1 MATYI
6 NNIFNFSRNLP
17 APFDT
22 LPNKKIKV
30 SSKYGDGTTS
40 TLCST
45 VIKAAHAVC
54 RCMNGTGE
62 GAVGVIDHRTV
73 SEYKSSVGADA
84 YHLVVYDSNSGSL
97 MASVYDKNTE
107 TFENYVLN
115 NTGRDG
121 AAAMMAIFPILMND
135 DEFRENF
142 EAYQD
147 EMNGGYPNMDKATEY
162 MALMCDNAY
171 RRIKDDSCSAH
182 VKVNVDKAGNLMR
195 VSQAHLDSG
204 SLRRH
209 RF

>member
-73 SEYKSSVGADA
+73 SEYKSSVGADPCA
-84 YHLVVYDSNSGSL
+84 DRRVC
-97 MASVYDKNTE
+97 
-107 TFENYVLN
+107 
-115 NTGRDG
+115 DG
-121 AAAMMAIFPILMND
+121 
-135 DEFRENF
+135 
-142 EAYQD
+142 Y
-147 EMNGGYPNMDKATEY
+147 K
-162 MALMCDNAY
+162 Y
-171 RRIKDDSCSAH
+171 RRHEADF
-182 VKVNVDKAGNLMR
+182 R
-195 VSQAHLDSG
+195 
-204 SLRRH
+204 
-209 RF
+209 